1 LTGAARSCLLGWRLH
16 FITTTKIVLKMEEVT
31 HFITTTKPV
40 QHLLL
45 LRFITSRLYIYY
57 FKVVQDLTGAA
68 SNAQVA
74 IDGVSLVGKELRAVT
89 DMLRGEAGKTK
100 KGKNKKKVE
109 NKS

>member
-1 LTGAARSCLLGWRLH
+1 
-16 FITTTKIVLKMEEVT
+16 
-31 HFITTTKPV
+31 
-40 QHLLL
+40 
-45 LRFITSRLYIYY
+45 
-57 FKVVQDLTGAA
+57 
-68 SNAQVA
+68 VA